1 MITYYFL
8 GAMAIGIVGMFD
20 GWYFGKNGLRFDS
33 VSVAI
38 SLIES
43 GWMILS
49 ILALVFLSFPGNTII
64 IPALFVVWGI
74 ATSIWIWPRE
84 WPRDEHGEVTIV
96 GVPIPP
102 EYVTYQAGFGIVY
115 VMASYWAYGAVGG

>member
-38 SLIES
+38 SLIEF

-84 WPRDEHGEVTIV
+84 WPRDEHGEMTIV
-96 GVPIPP
+96 GVAIPP
-102 EYVTYQAGFGIVY
+102 EYVTYQVGFGVVY
-115 VMASYWAYGAVGG
+115 SVASYWAYDNVVG

>member
-1 MITYYFL
+1 MVTYYFL
-8 GAMAIGIVGMFD
+8 GAMAIGVVEIFE
-20 GWYFGKNGLRFDS
+20 GWYFGKNGLRLDG

-38 SLIES
+38 SLIEF
-43 GWMILS
+43 GWMVLS
-49 ILALVFLSFPGNTII
+49 IVALVFVSFPGNTII

-74 ATSIWIWPRE
+74 ATSLWIWPRE
-84 WPRDEHGEVTIV
+84 WPRDEHGEMTIV

-115 VMASYWAYGAVGG
+115 SVASYWAYGTLVG